1 MDYRSETRAAYRDER
16 RAAAYENH
24 QTRRLSWARFA
35 TWRELRGVKKALRC
49 YVWSDRDIALDVPC
63 GTGILGATLSQF
75 PFRVVAAD
83 ISMEMMGRAS
93 GEYREHTR
101 LGFVQ
106 ADITDLPLGRGRF
119 ACVIALG
126 LLHRLPQE
134 IRERAL
140 HELSRLAA
148 RVVVVSYSVDGI
160 WQRGKR
166 AGLRIVAPGY
176 KPPPNP
182 IRLEAIR
189 QEITAAGFT
198 VVRWFRTVPALSADV
213 VFVLEKRNGM

>member
-1 MDYRSETRAAYRDER
+1 MDYRSETRAAYRDAR
-16 RAAAYENH
+16 RATAYEYD

-35 TWRELRGVKKALRC
+35 TWRELRGVRKALSC
-49 YVWSDRDIALDVPC
+49 YVWSDRDVALDVPC
-63 GTGILGATLSQF
+63 GTGILGPVLSEF

-83 ISMEMMGRAS
+83 ISMEMMERAS
-93 GEYREHTR
+93 GEYRECTW

-106 ADITDLPLGRGRF
+106 ADITDLPLGREVF

-126 LLHRLPQE
+126 LLHRLPLE
-134 IRERAL
+134 IRERVL
-140 HELSRLAA
+140 QELSRLAA
-148 RVVVVSYSVDGI
+148 NVVVVSYSVDGL
-160 WQRGKR
+160 WQRVKR
-166 AGLRIVAPGY
+166 AALRIVAPGY
-176 KPPPNP
+176 EPPPRP

-213 VFVLEKRNGM
+213 VFVLENQNRI